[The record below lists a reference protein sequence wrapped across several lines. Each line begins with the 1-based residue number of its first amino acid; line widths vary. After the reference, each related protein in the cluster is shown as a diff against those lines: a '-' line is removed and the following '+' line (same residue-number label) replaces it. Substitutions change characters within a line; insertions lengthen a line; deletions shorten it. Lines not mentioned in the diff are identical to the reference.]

1 MMKRLFSAIVALT
14 FVTALSAQMIQKN
27 PAEKFGQQSV
37 ESAQKTPM
45 LAGEDNI
52 VYWSYFNGSASSWNS
67 IGIGQAATLSVAVK
81 LPDFL
86 AGGTLKSINIPIK
99 SSSMTEVTAWV
110 RTNLDGE
117 NLVLVNVPSNSFVPG
132 SYVKAPLTEDFT
144 IPATDV
150 YVGYTFTSTAQFPV
164 AVGAGSQPNS
174 LFLKINDDGWGD
186 YSNQGF
192 GISPLQLSIANLNLS
207 EYNVKLRDLESLI
220 LSPNKPFKARLTVDS
235 NGKNA
240 INTIDYTIEIDGKKE
255 QKQFTFKTPIPAGL
269 NQSGIA
275 EVEGTSPSD
284 HKYYTVK
291 VTLDKV
297 NGQNYDKTA
306 SVSAEFINIL
316 RNAPRRTVVEEFT
329 GTGCGWCTRG
339 WVGMEYMKEHYQ
351 DQFVGIAFHQY
362 NNNDPMY
369 VANYYPYASLGIK
382 GAPSC
387 NMNRKMVMDPFEGS
401 GAGIWQDLLLMNE
414 EPPLVDVSATG
425 VWNDTKTA
433 VDVTANIEPLTDG
446 LGFTV
451 AYVLTAD
458 QLSGTTAEWRQSN
471 YYYQYSSS
479 SLPTNPDL
487 AQFGSGGKNGQ
498 SSVYLTF
505 NDVMIGSSYNSMGRN
520 LAPVIDGSTNS
531 VAGTVYEGKY
541 SVKMPTKTVL
551 KNAIKID
558 QVFANVLI
566 ISNKTGEILNAVRVK
581 VGEDTNAI
589 DDANVADDVHEVAC
603 YSLDGR
609 RLDAPQKGVNIVK
622 FSNGKTMKKVKR

>member
-1 MMKRLFSAIVALT
+1 MKRLFSAIVALT

-471 YYYQYSSS
+471 YYYQYSSC

>member
-81 LPDFL
+81 LPDVL

-207 EYNVKLRDLESLI
+207 EYNVKFRDLESLI
-220 LSPNKPFKARLTVDS
+220 LSPNKPFKARLTVES

-240 INTIDYTIEIDGKKE
+240 IKTIDYTIEIDGKKE

-269 NQSGIA
+269 NQSEIA

-284 HKYYTVK
+284 HKYYAVK

-316 RNAPRRTVVEEFT
+316 RNAPRRTVVEEYT

-339 WVGMEYMKEHYQ
+339 WVGMEFMKEHYQ

-387 NMNRKMVMDPFEGS
+387 NMNRKMVMDPFEGN
-401 GAGIWQDLLLMNE
+401 GTGIWYDLQLMNAV
-414 EPPLVDVSATG
+414 PPLVDVSATG

-520 LAPVIDGSTNS
+520 LAPVIDGSTNA

-589 DDANVADDVHEVAC
+589 DVANVADDVHEVAC

-622 FSNGKTMKKVKR
+622 FSNGKTMKKVKK

>member
-81 LPDFL
+81 LPDVL

-240 INTIDYTIEIDGKKE
+240 IKTIDYTIEIDGKKE

-316 RNAPRRTVVEEFT
+316 RNAPRRTVVEEYT

-339 WVGMEYMKEHYQ
+339 WVGMEFMKEHYQ

-369 VANYYPYASLGIK
+369 VANYFSRTSLGLD

-387 NMNRKMVMDPFEGS
+387 SMNRKMVMDPFEGS

-487 AQFGSGGKNGQ
+487 AQFGNGGKNGQ
-498 SSVYLTF
+498 SSVFLTF

-520 LAPVIDGSTNS
+520 LAPVIDGSTNA

-622 FSNGKTMKKVKR
+622 FSNGKTMKKVKK

>member
-81 LPDFL
+81 LPDVL

-99 SSSMTEVTAWV
+99 SSSMTDVTAWV

-240 INTIDYTIEIDGKKE
+240 IKTIDYTIEIDGKKE

-316 RNAPRRTVVEEFT
+316 RNAPRRTVVEEYT

-339 WVGMEYMKEHYQ
+339 WVGMEFMKEHYQ

-369 VANYYPYASLGIK
+369 VANYFSRTSLGLD

-387 NMNRKMVMDPFEGS
+387 SMNRKMVMDPFEGS

-487 AQFGSGGKNGQ
+487 AQFGNGGKNGQ

-520 LAPVIDGSTNS
+520 LAPVIDGSTNA

-609 RLDAPQKGVNIVK
+609 RIEAPQKGVNIVK
-622 FSNGKTMKKVKR
+622 FSNGKTMKKVKK

>member
-1 MMKRLFSAIVALT
+1 MKRLFSAIVALT

>member
-27 PAEKFGQQSV
+27 PAEKFGQQNV

-81 LPDFL
+81 LPDVL

-240 INTIDYTIEIDGKKE
+240 IKTIDYTIEIDGKKE

-269 NQSGIA
+269 NQSEIA

-316 RNAPRRTVVEEFT
+316 RNAPRRTVVEEYT

-339 WVGMEYMKEHYQ
+339 WVGMEFMKEHYQ

-362 NNNDPMY
+362 NSSDPMY
-369 VANYYPYASLGIK
+369 VANYFSRTSLGLD

-387 NMNRKMVMDPFEGS
+387 SMNRKMVMDPFEGS

-520 LAPVIDGSTNS
+520 LAPVIDGSTNA

-558 QVFANVLI
+558 QVFVNVLI

-609 RLDAPQKGVNIVK
+609 RLEAPQKGVNIVK
-622 FSNGKTMKKVKR
+622 FSNGKTMKKVKK

>member
-37 ESAQKTPM
+37 DSAQKTPM

-81 LPDFL
+81 LPDVL

-207 EYNVKLRDLESLI
+207 EYNVKFRDLESLI
-220 LSPNKPFKARLTVDS
+220 LSPNKPFKARFTVDS

-240 INTIDYTIEIDGKKE
+240 IKTIDYTIEIDGKKE

-269 NQSGIA
+269 NQSEIA

-316 RNAPRRTVVEEFT
+316 RNAPRRTVVEEYT

-339 WVGMEYMKEHYQ
+339 WVGMEFMKEHYQ

-369 VANYYPYASLGIK
+369 VANYFSRTSLGLD

-387 NMNRKMVMDPFEGS
+387 SMNRKMVMDPFEGS

-433 VDVTANIEPLTDG
+433 VDVTANIEALTDG

-520 LAPVIDGSTNS
+520 LAPVIDGSTNA

-622 FSNGKTMKKVKR
+622 FSNGKTMKKVKK

>member
-1 MMKRLFSAIVALT
+1 MKRLFSAIVALT

-45 LAGEDNI
+45 LAGEDGI

-81 LPDFL
+81 LPDVL

-240 INTIDYTIEIDGKKE
+240 IKTIDYTIEIDGQKE

-269 NQSGIA
+269 NQSEIA

-316 RNAPRRTVVEEFT
+316 RNAPRRTVVEEYT

-339 WVGMEYMKEHYQ
+339 WVGMEFMKEHYQ

-362 NNNDPMY
+362 NSSDPMY
-369 VANYYPYASLGIK
+369 VANYFSRTSLGLD

-387 NMNRKMVMDPFEGS
+387 SMNRKMVMDPFEGS

-425 VWNDTKTA
+425 VWNADKTA
-433 VDVTANIEPLTDG
+433 VEVTANIEALTDG

-471 YYYQYSSS
+471 YYYQYSSNV
-479 SLPTNPDL
+479 LPTNPDL

-498 SSVYLTF
+498 SSVFLTF

-520 LAPVIDGSTNS
+520 LAPVIDGSTNA

-609 RLDAPQKGVNIVK
+609 RLEAPQKGVNIVK
-622 FSNGKTMKKVKR
+622 FSNGKTMKKVKK